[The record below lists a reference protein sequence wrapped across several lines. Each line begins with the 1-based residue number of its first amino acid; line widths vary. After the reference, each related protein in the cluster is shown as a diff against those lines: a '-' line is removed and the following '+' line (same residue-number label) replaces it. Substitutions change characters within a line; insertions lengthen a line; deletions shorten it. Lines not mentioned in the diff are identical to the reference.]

1 MSVLRNIEKLETYLQ
16 NKFSSERLKTVASE
30 ENACVEFWKY
40 YLQKTDE
47 SHFQILKDF
56 YPQLYF
62 PIETEINKTEDYI
75 NAVLKGKDSFKNLQT
90 HLFLNH
96 AEGISIQLH
105 KDISGTI
112 PVISIND
119 SQDFVVIAQSLL
131 YKNNPKPI
139 PSSMGAFLANGINNW
154 ERIHALKK
162 EWIENR
168 PSNNWNNEFSK
179 NILPIPELY
188 KDKIIVVSTKPYSN
202 IQAAHLGLSEDE
214 WKAYSYSIR
223 LEHECTHLYTLQR
236 YGCASNNLHDEL
248 IADYIGIAKTLGNYN
263 KEWML
268 AFMGLENYPQYREGS
283 RLENYIDRIDISGDR
298 FQDLTK
304 IIKNAIETIA
314 GFDEELGSI
323 QSIQDQIVRIEALCE
338 TDLIDIASKRG
349 GHMLMIKYNEKVAYS
364 C

>member
-1 MSVLRNIEKLETYLQ
+1 MSVLKNIEKLEAYLQ
-16 NKFSSERLKTVASE
+16 NKFSSENLKIVVSE

-40 YLQKTDE
+40 YLQKTGE
-47 SHFQILKDF
+47 PHFQILKDF

-75 NAVLKGKDSFKNLQT
+75 HAVLKGKDSFKNLPS

-96 AEGISIQLH
+96 AEGISIQLY

-131 YKNNPKPI
+131 YKNNPMPI

-168 PSNNWNNEFSK
+168 PSNSWNHEFSK
-179 NILPIPELY
+179 NIVPNPELY
-188 KDKIIVVSTKPYSN
+188 KDKIIVLSTKPYSN
-202 IQAAHLGLSEDE
+202 IQSAHLGLSEDE

-223 LEHECTHLYTLQR
+223 LEHECTHLYTLKR
-236 YGCASNNLHDEL
+236 YGRASNNLHDEL
-248 IADYIGIAKTLGNYN
+248 IADYIGITKTLGKYN

-298 FQDLTK
+298 FQDLTA
-304 IIKNAIETIA
+304 IIRNAIETIA
-314 GFDEELGSI
+314 GFDEELGNITSVR
-323 QSIQDQIVRIEALCE
+323 DQMARIEALCE